1 METRVNPA
9 PDQALT
15 QVTPKVLSQ
24 TTTRITEPHNARAP
38 KAGPGQLARAV
49 FWSIF
54 GVCGSRARHRDFASI
69 TLPQAMLAGLLGTAA
84 FALLL
89 IGVVRLVLASQ

>member
-1 METRVNPA
+1 MHPT

-15 QVTPKVLSQ
+15 QGTPKLLAQPPTS
-24 TTTRITEPHNARAP
+24 ITAPPATHGP

-49 FWSIF
+49 FWSLF
-54 GVCGSRARHRDFASI
+54 GVRGSRARHRDFASI

-84 FALLL
+84 FVLLL